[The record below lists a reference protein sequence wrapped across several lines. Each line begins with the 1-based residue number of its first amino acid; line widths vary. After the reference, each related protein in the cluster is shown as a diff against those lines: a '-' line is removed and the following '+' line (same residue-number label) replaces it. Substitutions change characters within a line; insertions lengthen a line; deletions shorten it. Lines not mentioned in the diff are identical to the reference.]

1 MDILSIIEKE
11 KQNFTRD
18 RKSYIKEYL
27 ENNPGAVIY
36 SDIKKARGNS
46 TKFYYIK
53 DGKMVYNDYCTKNA
67 EILKQAF
74 IKNNIVILSIKDI
87 KKL

>member
-18 RKSYIKEYL
+18 RKSVIKEYL
-27 ENNPGAVIY
+27 NKKPKAVIY
-36 SDIKKARGNS
+36 SDIKKARGDS

-53 DGKMVYNDYCTKNA
+53 DGQVVYNDYCAKNA

-74 IKNNIVILSIKDI
+74 IKNNIVLLSIKDI
-87 KKL
+87 K